1 MLNMITEQ
9 CISVTELKRDTK
21 NILSSLKNS
30 WPKVI
35 FLNNKPIAV
44 LTDIDSSNLSIKED
58 FDFNFGKKW
67 VDSKVIL
74 DYFDKQKKYNK
85 KHKNSCWL

>member
-21 NILSSLKNS
+21 AVLTSLKE
-30 WPKVI
+30 WGPKVI

-44 LTDIDSSNLSIKED
+44 LTDIDNSNLSIKED
-58 FDFNFGKKW
+58 FEFDFGKEW
-67 VDSKVIL
+67 IDPKVIL
-74 DYFDKQKKYNK
+74 DHFDKK
-85 KHKNSCWL
+85 

>member
-1 MLNMITEQ
+1 MITEQ

-21 NILSSLKNS
+21 NILSSLKNA

-67 VDSKVIL
+67 IDANVIL
-74 DYFDKQKKYNK
+74 DYFDKEKRHSKKI
-85 KHKNSCWL
+85 

>member
-21 NILSSLKNS
+21 AVLTSLKDNG
-30 WPKVI
+30 PKVI

-44 LTDIDSSNLSIKED
+44 LTDIDNSNLSIKED
-58 FDFNFGKKW
+58 FEFNFGKEW
-67 VDSKVIL
+67 IDPKVIL
-74 DYFDKQKKYNK
+74 DHFDKK
-85 KHKNSCWL
+85 

>member
-21 NILSSLKNS
+21 DVLSSLKDG
-30 WPKVI
+30 PKVI

-44 LTDIDSSNLSIKED
+44 LTDINNSNLSIKED
-58 FDFNFGKKW
+58 FEFDFGKEW
-67 VDSKVIL
+67 IDPKVIL
-74 DYFDKQKKYNK
+74 DYFDKK
-85 KHKNSCWL
+85 